1 VTNDY
6 GKRLLGYNNTSA
18 LRGYLAQYGYTS
30 GIIAALDA
38 YIATV
43 TLPASVSP
51 MYIPSIA
58 EMQLIHNN
66 LDVINAA
73 LETAGGTQFA
83 RDPYDN
89 QKDFYWTTSENESSS
104 GNAAALDPFSGQLHG
119 GVLKGSGI
127 KKVRYIFA
135 F

>member
-30 GIIAALDA
+30 GIVAALDA
-38 YIATV
+38 YAATV
-43 TLPASVSP
+43 TLPSSASE

-66 LDVINAA
+66 FDVINAA
-73 LETAGGTQFA
+73 LETAGGTPFV
-83 RDPYDN
+83 RDLYDT
-89 QKDFYWTTSENESSS
+89 QKDLYWTTSENESSS
-104 GNAAALDPFSGQLHG
+104 GNAAALNPFTGYLHG

-127 KKVRYIFA
+127 KKVRFIFA